1 MNLRKDVRDLI
12 SVNEKIQ
19 SAIMQ
24 GNPITD
30 DEASV
35 IRLCASE
42 LLEKVPP
49 PQMRTWRAEVGRK
62 DNTVV

>member
-1 MNLRKDVRDLI
+1 MNLRKDIRDLI

-24 GNPITD
+24 GDPITD

-35 IRLCASE
+35 IRLCA
-42 LLEKVPP
+42 
-49 PQMRTWRAEVGRK
+49 
-62 DNTVV
+62 TVNYWKRYRRLQ

>member
-24 GNPITD
+24 GDSITD

>member
-1 MNLRKDVRDLI
+1 MNLRKEVRDLI

-24 GNPITD
+24 GDHVSD

-49 PQMRTWRAEVGRK
+49 PHISPRRAEVSRE
-62 DNTVV
+62 DTAA

>member
-24 GNPITD
+24 GDLITD

-49 PQMRTWRAEVGRK
+49 PQMRARHAEVSRK
-62 DNTVV
+62 DNTVA

>member
-24 GNPITD
+24 GDPITD

-49 PQMRTWRAEVGRK
+49 PQVRSRHAEMSRK